1 MSSHKEYVILV
12 DENDQ
17 PLGEMEKMQAHVEGK
32 MHRAFSVFLFN
43 ENKEIL
49 LQRRALSKYHSGGLY
64 TNACCSHPRKGES
77 VDAAAHRRLI
87 EELGIDCEVEE
98 VYQFTYHAE
107 LDHNMIEHEYDHVL
121 IGEFNGSDIPFNP
134 EEVDRVIWITYT
146 QLKEDMEAHP
156 DKYTRWFRIIMDNV
170 SEAVLFMK

>member
-1 MSSHKEYVILV
+1 MSRREEYVILV
-12 DENDQ
+12 DENDHQ
-17 PLGEMEKMQAHVEGK
+17 VGEMEKMQAHIEGK

-43 ENKEIL
+43 KNKEIL

-64 TNACCSHPRKGES
+64 TNACCSHPRMGEG
-77 VDAAAHRRLI
+77 VEAAAHRRLV
-87 EELGIDCEVEE
+87 EELGIDCDVRE

-134 EEVDRVIWITYT
+134 EEVDQVIWVSYGQLISDMKKHPEKYT
-146 QLKEDMEAHP
+146 Q
-156 DKYTRWFRIIMDNV
+156 WFRIIMDNV
-170 SEAVLFMK
+170 SETVLFEK

>member
-1 MSSHKEYVILV
+1 
-12 DENDQ
+12 
-17 PLGEMEKMQAHVEGK
+17 MEKMQAHVEGK

-77 VDAAAHRRLI
+77 VEAAAHRRLK

-121 IGEFNGSDIPFNP
+121 IGEYNGSDIPFNL
-134 EEVDRVIWITYT
+134 EEVDQVIWIPYA

-156 DKYTRWFRIIMDNV
+156 DKYTQWFRIIMDNV